1 MKMEE
6 LKNAIDNFCLRE
18 YDEHADFSNVR
29 NVGIAY
35 TTTEDDEHDV
45 DVVADLINRKIEY
58 RIDKEVK
65 EVDKFETIEEMADV
79 FSCVSF
85 DDLVSFAWEGMDYL
99 PF

>member
-18 YDEHADFSNVR
+18 YDEHADFSDIH
-29 NVGIAY
+29 NVGIAC
-35 TTTEDDEHDV
+35 TTTEDAKHDV
-45 DVVADLINRKIEY
+45 NVVADLVNRKIEY
-58 RIDKEVK
+58 RIDDEVK
-65 EVDKFETIEEMADV
+65 EVDEFETIEEMADV

-85 DDLVSFAWEGMDYL
+85 DDLVSFAFEGTDFI